1 MAGRREKLRR
11 VGIIPEYRGFTP
23 DGLASGDAIDMTVD
37 ELEVLRLC
45 DLEGLNQE
53 AVAQQMGIARAT
65 VAAICSRAHRKVAEA
80 LVNGRALVIAGGNIA
95 YSPIATTTAAW
106 PAKEVGTMRV
116 ATTYDNGNIFMHFG
130 RSEQFKI
137 YDIQDGKV
145 LNEQVVGTGGTGH
158 GALAGLLAN
167 GGVDTLICGGIG
179 GGAINA
185 LAQAGITV
193 YAGAQGSCDACVE
206 ALIAARSHRTT
217 RPPATAMAMT
227 TSTPMSTANPVVA
240 TAITSTRATRAA
252 AATNGKHLNVNTLP
266 RVRQPANERRR
277 PPGIRSRRPSPYTT
291 QPVVIS
297 YCASALPSG
306 AAGPYRTWGRPY
318 PGRPCRPD
326 P

>member
-53 AVAQQMGIARAT
+53 AVAQHMGIARAT
-65 VAAICSRAHRKVAEA
+65 VAAICSRAHRKVANA
-80 LVNGRALVIAGGNIA
+80 LVNGRAIVIEGGNIA
-95 YSPIATTTAAW
+95 YSPITTTTAAW
-106 PAKEVGTMRV
+106 PAKEVDTVRV

-145 LNEQVVGTGGTGH
+145 LNEQVVGTGH

-167 GGVDTLICGGIG
+167 SGVDTLICGGIG

-185 LAQAGITV
+185 LTQAGITV

-206 ALIAARSHRTT
+206 ALIAGTLAQTGE
-217 RPPATAMAMT
+217 ATCGCHGHDHEHT
-227 TSTPMSTANPVVA
+227 HEHGESCGCHGHHEHEGHEGCSC
-240 TAITSTRATRAA
+240 
-252 AATNGKHLNVNTLP
+252 H
-266 RVRQPANERRR
+266 
-277 PPGIRSRRPSPYTT
+277 
-291 QPVVIS
+291 
-297 YCASALPSG
+297 
-306 AAGPYRTWGRPY
+306 
-318 PGRPCRPD
+318 
-326 P
+326 

>member
-65 VAAICSRAHRKVAEA
+65 VAAICSRAHRKVANA
-80 LVNGRALVIAGGNIA
+80 LVNGRALVIEGGTIA
-95 YSPIATTTAAW
+95 YSPITATTAAW
-106 PAKEVGTMRV
+106 PAKEVGAMRV

-137 YDIQDGKV
+137 YDIQNGKV

-185 LAQAGITV
+185 LTQTGITV

-206 ALIAARSHRTT
+206 ALIAGTLAQTGE
-217 RPPATAMAMT
+217 ATCDCHGHDHEHAHEHDE
-227 TSTPMSTANPVVA
+227 SC
-240 TAITSTRATRAA
+240 
-252 AATNGKHLNVNTLP
+252 GCHGHH
-266 RVRQPANERRR
+266 EHE
-277 PPGIRSRRPSPYTT
+277 GHEG
-291 QPVVIS
+291 
-297 YCASALPSG
+297 CG
-306 AAGPYRTWGRPY
+306 
-318 PGRPCRPD
+318 CH
-326 P
+326 

>member
-11 VGIIPEYRGFTP
+11 VGIIPEYRGFAP
-23 DGLASGDAIDMTVD
+23 DGLASGDAINMTVD

-45 DLEGLNQE
+45 DLGGLSQE
-53 AVAQQMGIARAT
+53 EVAQHMGIARAT
-65 VAAICSRAHRKVAEA
+65 VAAICSRAHRKVANA
-80 LVNGRALVIAGGNIA
+80 LVNGRAIVIEGGNIA
-95 YSPIATTTAAW
+95 YSPITTTTAAW
-106 PAKEVGTMRV
+106 PAKEVDTMRV

-185 LAQAGITV
+185 LTQAGITV

-206 ALIAARSHRTT
+206 ALIAGTLAQTGK
-217 RPPATAMAMT
+217 ATCDCHGHDHEHGE
-227 TSTPMSTANPVVA
+227 SC
-240 TAITSTRATRAA
+240 
-252 AATNGKHLNVNTLP
+252 GCHGHHDH
-266 RVRQPANERRR
+266 E
-277 PPGIRSRRPSPYTT
+277 GHEG
-291 QPVVIS
+291 
-297 YCASALPSG
+297 CG
-306 AAGPYRTWGRPY
+306 
-318 PGRPCRPD
+318 CH
-326 P
+326 

>member
-53 AVAQQMGIARAT
+53 AVAQQMGIARTT
-65 VAAICSRAHRKVAEA
+65 VAAICSRAHRKVANA
-80 LVNGRALVIAGGNIA
+80 LINGRALVIEGGNIA
-95 YSPIATTTAAW
+95 YSPITTTTAAW
-106 PAKEVGTMRV
+106 PAREVDT
-116 ATTYDNGNIFMHFG
+116 IFMHFG

-185 LAQAGITV
+185 LTQAGITV

-206 ALIAARSHRTT
+206 ALIAGTLAQTGE
-217 RPPATAMAMT
+217 ATCDCHGHDHEHAHEHGE
-227 TSTPMSTANPVVA
+227 SC
-240 TAITSTRATRAA
+240 
-252 AATNGKHLNVNTLP
+252 GCLGHHEHKGH
-266 RVRQPANERRR
+266 E
-277 PPGIRSRRPSPYTT
+277 G
-291 QPVVIS
+291 
-297 YCASALPSG
+297 CG
-306 AAGPYRTWGRPY
+306 
-318 PGRPCRPD
+318 CH
-326 P
+326 

>member
-23 DGLASGDAIDMTVD
+23 DGLASGDAIDMTID

-53 AVAQQMGIARAT
+53 AVAQHMGIARAT
-65 VAAICSRAHRKVAEA
+65 VAAICSRAHRKVANA
-80 LVNGRALVIAGGNIA
+80 LVNGRALSIEGGSIA
-95 YSPIATTTAAW
+95 YSPITTTTAAW
-106 PAKEVGTMRV
+106 PAKEVDTMRV

-137 YDIQDGKV
+137 YDIQDDKV

-185 LAQAGITV
+185 LTQAGITV
-193 YAGAQGSCDACVE
+193 YAGAQGNCDACVE
-206 ALIAARSHRTT
+206 ALIAGTLAQTGE
-217 RPPATAMAMT
+217 ATCDCHGHDHEHT
-227 TSTPMSTANPVVA
+227 HEHGESC
-240 TAITSTRATRAA
+240 
-252 AATNGKHLNVNTLP
+252 GCHGHHDHDGH
-266 RVRQPANERRR
+266 E
-277 PPGIRSRRPSPYTT
+277 G
-291 QPVVIS
+291 
-297 YCASALPSG
+297 CG
-306 AAGPYRTWGRPY
+306 
-318 PGRPCRPD
+318 CR
-326 P
+326 

>member
-1 MAGRREKLRR
+1 MSDKECAWQEDAKTAPRRDHPR
-11 VGIIPEYRGFTP
+11 IPRLYP

-95 YSPIATTTAAW
+95 YSPITTTTAAW

-179 GGAINA
+179 GGAQMA
-185 LAQAGITV
+185 LSQAGIKLYGGVTGKADDAV
-193 YAGAQGSCDACVE
+193 NALLNNKLNYDPAVKCDHHEQEHGGAGHTCGAHGCGSN
-206 ALIAARSHRTT
+206 SHH
-217 RPPATAMAMT
+217 
-227 TSTPMSTANPVVA
+227 
-240 TAITSTRATRAA
+240 
-252 AATNGKHLNVNTLP
+252 GH
-266 RVRQPANERRR
+266 
-277 PPGIRSRRPSPYTT
+277 
-291 QPVVIS
+291 
-297 YCASALPSG
+297 
-306 AAGPYRTWGRPY
+306 
-318 PGRPCRPD
+318 
-326 P
+326 

>member
-53 AVAQQMGIARAT
+53 TVAQHMGIARAT
-65 VAAICSRAHRKVAEA
+65 VAAICSRAHRKVANA
-80 LVNGRALVIAGGNIA
+80 LVNGRALSIEGGNIA
-95 YSPIATTTAAW
+95 YSPITTTMAAW
-106 PAKEVGTMRV
+106 PAKEIDTTRV

-167 GGVDTLICGGIG
+167 WRRGHAHLRRHRRWRY
-179 GGAINA
+179 
-185 LAQAGITV
+185 QR
-193 YAGAQGSCDACVE
+193 ACPSRHHSIRRCPGQ
-206 ALIAARSHRTT
+206 LRRLRRGPHCRHARADRRGHLRLPWPRPRQRPRTW
-217 RPPATAMAMT
+217 R
-227 TSTPMSTANPVVA
+227 V
-240 TAITSTRATRAA
+240 
-252 AATNGKHLNVNTLP
+252 LQLP
-266 RVRQPANERRR
+266 RPSRARGPRGLRLPLTARHRELGARR
-277 PPGIRSRRPSPYTT
+277 
-291 QPVVIS
+291 
-297 YCASALPSG
+297 
-306 AAGPYRTWGRPY
+306 
-318 PGRPCRPD
+318 
-326 P
+326 

>member
-65 VAAICSRAHRKVAEA
+65 VAAISSRAHRKVANA
-80 LVNGRALVIAGGNIA
+80 LVNGRALIIEGGNIA
-95 YSPIATTTAAW
+95 YSPITTATAAW
-106 PAKEVGTMRV
+106 PAKEVDTMRV

-137 YDIQDGKV
+137 YDIQDDKV

-185 LAQAGITV
+185 LTQAGITV
-193 YAGAQGSCDACVE
+193 YAGAQGNCDACVE
-206 ALIAARSHRTT
+206 ALIAGTLAQTGE
-217 RPPATAMAMT
+217 ATCDCHGHDQADDAE
-227 TSTPMSTANPVVA
+227 
-240 TAITSTRATRAA
+240 
-252 AATNGKHLNVNTLP
+252 LP
-266 RVRQPANERRR
+266 RRVWLP
-277 PPGIRSRRPSPYTT
+277 
-291 QPVVIS
+291 
-297 YCASALPSG
+297 ALPG
-306 AAGPYRTWGRPY
+306 ARGEKRRQGPLRPY
-318 PGRPCRPD
+318 DRLGRTARRGD
-326 P
+326 PRREQSERITRKERKR

>member
-65 VAAICSRAHRKVAEA
+65 VAAICSRAHRKVANA
-80 LVNGRALVIAGGNIA
+80 LVNGRALV
-95 YSPIATTTAAW
+95 
-106 PAKEVGTMRV
+106 
-116 ATTYDNGNIFMHFG
+116 HFG

-185 LAQAGITV
+185 LTQAGIKV
-193 YAGAQGSCDACVE
+193 YAGAQGNCDACVE
-206 ALIAARSHRTT
+206 ALIAGTLAQTGE
-217 RPPATAMAMT
+217 ATCDCHGHDHEHIHEHGG
-227 TSTPMSTANPVVA
+227 SC
-240 TAITSTRATRAA
+240 
-252 AATNGKHLNVNTLP
+252 GCHGHHE
-266 RVRQPANERRR
+266 NE
-277 PPGIRSRRPSPYTT
+277 GNKG
-291 QPVVIS
+291 
-297 YCASALPSG
+297 CG
-306 AAGPYRTWGRPY
+306 
-318 PGRPCRPD
+318 CH
-326 P
+326 

>member
-65 VAAICSRAHRKVAEA
+65 VASICSRAHRKVANA
-80 LVNGRALVIAGGNIA
+80 LVNGRALSIEGGNIA
-95 YSPIATTTAAW
+95 YSPITTTTAAW

-167 GGVDTLICGGIG
+167 RH
-179 GGAINA
+179 A
-185 LAQAGITV
+185 
-193 YAGAQGSCDACVE
+193 
-206 ALIAARSHRTT
+206 
-217 RPPATAMAMT
+217 
-227 TSTPMSTANPVVA
+227 
-240 TAITSTRATRAA
+240 
-252 AATNGKHLNVNTLP
+252 HL
-266 RVRQPANERRR
+266 RRHRRR
-277 PPGIRSRRPSPYTT
+277 CHQRAHPSRHHGL
-291 QPVVIS
+291 
-297 YCASALPSG
+297 C
-306 AAGPYRTWGRPY
+306 GRPGQLRRLRRG
-318 PGRPCRPD
+318 PHCRQARTDRRGHLRLPWPRPRARP
-326 P
+326 

>member
-53 AVAQQMGIARAT
+53 AVALHMGIARAT
-65 VAAICSRAHRKVAEA
+65 VAAISSRAHRKVANA
-80 LVNGRALVIAGGNIA
+80 LVNGRAIVIEGGNIA
-95 YSPIATTTAAW
+95 YSPITTTTAAW

-145 LNEQVVGTGGTGH
+145 LNEQVVDTCGT
-158 GALAGLLAN
+158 
-167 GGVDTLICGGIG
+167 
-179 GGAINA
+179 

-206 ALIAARSHRTT
+206 ALIAGTLAQVGEATCDCRGHDHEHSHEHGE
-217 RPPATAMAMT
+217 
-227 TSTPMSTANPVVA
+227 SC
-240 TAITSTRATRAA
+240 
-252 AATNGKHLNVNTLP
+252 GCH
-266 RVRQPANERRR
+266 
-277 PPGIRSRRPSPYTT
+277 
-291 QPVVIS
+291 
-297 YCASALPSG
+297 
-306 AAGPYRTWGRPY
+306 
-318 PGRPCRPD
+318 
-326 P
+326 